1 MIWNLLDTAAETTNT
16 NNLAVYIIGGVL
28 IVAFIGLFIWQN
40 IANKKK
46 QKEAQNMLD
55 TLAIGDKVKTIGG
68 VCGVLVE
75 INNDEN
81 TITLETGTAD
91 RKSFVKFDRGAIYQV
106 GKQNQTVAEV
116 NSVEENKKENSE
128 EPKAE

>member
-1 MIWNLLDTAAETTNT
+1 MIWNLLEGTAETTN
-16 NNLAVYIIGGVL
+16 NANGWAVYVIGAVL
-28 IVAFIGLFIWQN
+28 ILGFIGLFVWQS
-40 IANKKK
+40 ISNKKK

-55 TLAIGDKVKTIGG
+55 TIAIGDKVKTIGG

-106 GKQNQTVAEV
+106 GKQNQSAPVVEAPKAEEKV
-116 NSVEENKKENSE
+116 E